1 MHDIFKLSSTYLHFY
16 DLADTIK
23 LSPVRSLSNLGLILQ
38 RITILTKFKENDTVI
53 EETIKIHDKY
63 QFEIKLGYQLAE
75 DKKTTAYDI
84 ETYLFFPNSLGIN
97 PHTYEKDAFYNDIQT
112 YIRLKTPTILLKDI
126 VTGKGS
132 PLEKLRV
139 SVDRLVSQVKET
151 TISYYEYQIKMFCCI
166 FKSAIRDH
174 VSFILTK
181 KNIADIESLLV
192 KYLESIQEI
201 TQRFREL
208 RSNINLPIIDK
219 KLFSIYLF
227 GDEYISLLIES
238 YTYELLEYMKHIK
251 LTEKEVYTNKL
262 LALITTEL
270 ELRKKNH
277 YPSIPDTRS
286 TNEVF
291 IFRAG
296 VLKKYIGNVLF
307 LNTRVKQEGHF
318 LEQIVFALAAGL
330 SMVFATSAVFFA
342 QSTYTRLS
350 LPVFIIFVVS
360 YMFKDRI
367 KELTR
372 LHLGSSLH
380 HFLFD
385 HKMSIYY
392 RPKDKLG
399 SCKESFTFIKE
410 RKIPKH
416 IIKLRN
422 KDHITEIENGWLGEK
437 TILYKK
443 RIKLF
448 CRKIEHIYLDYRVE
462 SINDILRLNVSKF
475 LRKMDNPQKSLY
487 LHDEYDYRKIYG
499 ERVYH
504 MNMII
509 KYSMKNIALYKRFRI
524 VLSQD
529 GIKRIENVVSD
540 EEHTN

>member
-1 MHDIFKLSSTYLHFY
+1 
-16 DLADTIK
+16 
-23 LSPVRSLSNLGLILQ
+23 
-38 RITILTKFKENDTVI
+38 VI

-84 ETYLFFPNSLGIN
+84 ETYLFFPNSLRIN
-97 PHTYEKDAFYNDIQT
+97 PHTYGKDVFYNDIQT
-112 YIRLKTPTILLKDI
+112 YIRLKTPIILLKDI

-139 SVDRLVSQVKET
+139 SVERLISQVKET
-151 TISYYEYQIKMFCCI
+151 TISYYEYQLKMFCCI

-174 VSFILTK
+174 VSFILAK
-181 KNIADIESLLV
+181 KNIADIENLLV

-208 RSNINLPIIDK
+208 RSIINIPIIDK

-270 ELRKKNH
+270 KLRKKNH
-277 YPSIPDTRS
+277 YPSIPDARS

-291 IFRAG
+291 IFRGG

-330 SMVFATSAVFFA
+330 AMMFATGAVFFA

-385 HKMSIYY
+385 HKMNIYY

-399 SCKESFTFIKE
+399 WCKESFTFIKE
-410 RKIPKH
+410 RNIPKH

-475 LRKMDNPQKSLY
+475 LSKMDNPQKPLY
-487 LHDEYDYRKIYG
+487 LHAEYDYRKIYG

-524 VLSQD
+524 VLNQD

-540 EEHTN
+540 EEHTS